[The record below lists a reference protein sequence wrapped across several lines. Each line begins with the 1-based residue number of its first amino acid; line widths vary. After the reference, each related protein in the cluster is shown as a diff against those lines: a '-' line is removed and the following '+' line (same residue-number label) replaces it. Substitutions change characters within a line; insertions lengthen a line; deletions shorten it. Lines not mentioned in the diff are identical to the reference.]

1 MLEDNVDVV
10 ELWGKLSGAALFVQY
25 FGEAGA
31 NQVGCQYLADNQR
44 WSNILLLHIFFFLL
58 WKEIIINLSLNH
70 DLMASIDVH
79 SLGCRF
85 GGKSPAIKRVPLSSG
100 GMFVTSHD
108 SIFAQR
114 CGIVGIGQT

>member
-44 WSNILLLHIFFFLL
+44 WSNILLLHIF
-58 WKEIIINLSLNH
+58 NLSLNH